1 MSNDFKISRNGNTIA
16 LEKNN
21 NRIFIGYYDDIWIE
35 IPYDKEQVI
44 IEINELTNNREE
56 YLVFIA
62 LENLIKSILGRYV
75 LNKDYNKKLS
85 TLPKDFIDC
94 KTSTIT
100 WHSEGCT
107 DNILKLKYD
116 DNKIEISITKKLD
129 RVSNGSVIIRTF
141 CSDYGY
147 YYNEFIIFIRSLY
160 TLTAKE
166 EVKETID
173 NSKSKV
179 SLKNILG
186 RYLKRK

>member
-1 MSNDFKISRNGNTIA
+1 MSNDFKISRNSNTIA

-21 NRIFIGYYDDIWIE
+21 NKIFIGYYDDIWIE

-129 RVSNGSVIIRTF
+129 RISNGSIIIRTF

-160 TLTAKE
+160 TLTAKV